1 MWYTVYKQI
10 WCYYPETRWALQI
23 IPGWGWRPAGSLCD
37 SNIIMVKGP
46 ALMGS
51 CQMDDILCMQK
62 AKRDRSLLAV
72 SKCCNVRKVSRKT
85 RLCKAG
91 LMWGLHIL
99 HNHAAAHPMHA
110 QQGRCPLPSC
120 NVHIHTYTSCLVFGF
135 VSYAIICGVL
145 IATVERVYSIQH

>member
-1 MWYTVYKQI
+1 LLLGLTEMWYNTCGIRCTSKSDATILRRDEPSKLY
-10 WCYYPETRWALQI
+10 
-23 IPGWGWRPAGSLCD
+23 PAGAGGRRGLYV
-37 SNIIMVKGP
+37 IPIMVKGP

-51 CQMDDILCMQK
+51 CQIDDISCMQK

-120 NVHIHTYTSCLVFGF
+120 NVHIHILAAWSLD
-135 VSYAIICGVL
+135 SYLMQLYA
-145 IATVERVYSIQH
+145 EY